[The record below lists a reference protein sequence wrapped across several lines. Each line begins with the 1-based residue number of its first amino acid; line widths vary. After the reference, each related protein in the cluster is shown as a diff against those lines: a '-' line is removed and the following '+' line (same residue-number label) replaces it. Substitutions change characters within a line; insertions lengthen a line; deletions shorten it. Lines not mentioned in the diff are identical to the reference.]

1 MSAHGQLA
9 KQLGTC
15 LATASDAVVSVFYPA
30 GWRLCERLLT
40 RATRVPICDQCMAS
54 LAALPL
60 EVCEI
65 CGSPLAALF
74 SAPVS
79 DCGAPESASPDAE
92 HTSLSGCIA
101 CQGERAVGKLVRD
114 SARRGR

>member
-1 MSAHGQLA
+1 MSAHGQFA
-9 KQLGTC
+9 KQLGMC
-15 LATASDAVVSVFYPA
+15 LATASDALVSVFYPA
-30 GWRLCERLLT
+30 GCSLCEQLLT
-40 RATRVPICDQCMAS
+40 RATRVPICDECLAS
-54 LAALPL
+54 FATLPL

-79 DCGAPESASPDAE
+79 DRCAPESASPDAE